1 MNKKDMILVGTA
13 YEYYTKLN
21 LVWNLQSL
29 FYINENEVSIYDLI
43 TDFKKEKALL
53 IIIASGCGED
63 TTKAEL
69 IIRKFIQNFKDIS
82 LLVNFVVSDLK
93 NKHHFFEYCED
104 DDKKSNQSQ
113 THDKLLK
120 NEKKLLVEM
129 LSTLV
134 NIGYK
139 LDEALAMDYKYI
151 KYINYIISKRQQDEI
166 NFTNI
171 LVYKNGIMNAL
182 AILNNE
188 KYPSEPEIVD
198 LTSDGG
204 IVTREQLVE
213 NIITA
218 QLQTAKDE
226 KEQKEMKEKLIALLN
241 YLGDEQKFI
250 DVINSDDSTVINEF
264 LEQYNRR

>member
-1 MNKKDMILVGTA
+1 MNVKDMLIVEA
-13 YEYYTKLN
+13 SYEYYTKLN

-53 IIIASGCGED
+53 VIIASGCGED

-82 LLVNFVVSDLK
+82 LLINFVVSDLK
-93 NKHHFFEYCED
+93 NKHHFFEYSED
-104 DDKKSNQSQ
+104 VDEKSNKSQ

-151 KYINYIISKRQQDEI
+151 KYVNYIISKRQQDEI

-198 LTSDGG
+198 LTSDGN

-213 NIITA
+213 NIINTQMSLA
-218 QLQTAKDE
+218 SSDTE
-226 KEQKEMKEKLIALLN
+226 RIRIKEKYIALLN

-250 DVINSDDSTVINEF
+250 DTINSSDATVIKEF
-264 LEQYNRR
+264 LDQYNRR